1 MKVVLFCGGLGMRLR
16 DQPENVPKPM
26 VPIGYR
32 PIMWHLMK
40 YYAHWGH
47 RDFVLCLG
55 YRSDVIKNFFLNYEE
70 AVSNDLVIH
79 DGGTRRELVTSDI
92 RDWTIALIET
102 GLNTNIGQR
111 LLAVRKYVQ
120 DEEIFLANYTD
131 GLSDLP
137 LPEMVDAFR
146 RSDAVAAFVRVRPNL
161 SYHFVET
168 DAAGRVT
175 GMHDIARSGIRV
187 NGGFFVF
194 RQAIFDYLREGED
207 LVEQPFARLIAEGR
221 LLGWDYGGFW
231 LPMDTAKDRA
241 RYDELWQSGKPPWV
255 IWRPNGHDGPR
266 A

>member
-40 YYAHWGH
+40 YYAHFGH

-55 YRSDVIKNFFLNYEE
+55 YRADTIKNFFLNYEE
-70 AVSNDLVIH
+70 AVSNDLVLH
-79 DGGTRRELVTSDI
+79 DGGARRELVTSDI
-92 RDWTIALIET
+92 KDWTIALIET

-111 LLAVRKYVQ
+111 LLAVRKYVAG
-120 DEEIFLANYTD
+120 EEMFLANYTD

-137 LPEMVDAFR
+137 LPEMIEAFR
-146 RSDAVAAFVRVRPNL
+146 QSDALAAFVRVRPNL

-168 DAAGRVT
+168 DGAGRVT

-187 NGGFFVF
+187 NGGFFIF
-194 RQAIFDYLREGED
+194 RQGIFDYLREGED
-207 LVEQPFARLIAEGR
+207 LVDAPFQRLIDDGR
-221 LLGWDYGGFW
+221 LLGWDYDGFW

-255 IWRPNGHDGPR
+255 LWRPNGHRG
-266 A
+266 AKG